1 MKKLSY
7 CILMIL
13 LIAGCSSTP
22 STNAL
27 KDTKTIVLG
36 NDTFH
41 SAKSPEFLNLLNHT
55 EFKFLDKSGH
65 VLGSK
70 KYRGNYYKLKI
81 DNNFYYL
88 ISSDKFIK
96 GKLSNQ
102 DEKVYNFEPSLNAID
117 SQVYLYEENLYF
129 IDNQGF
135 RSEPTNYLTSI
146 YKNNEKLFDIEDEQA
161 TSLVVIGSDVYVLTE
176 NNHNQKHSE
185 RGIKRKLY
193 RYNIENKMIQK
204 MSETLES
211 SHYTSQLITDS
222 EKLYLYLYI
231 ADNVPIPDSIGSIED
246 RLLVIDKDLN
256 VESISDFKR
265 FGPSFTS
272 DVQNSIINN
281 KLYIKSE
288 RHELRMIDLNTME
301 RRDLKLEPISDTAQY
316 HYWSQYW
323 YDSSKENLVLFG
335 NFESKPN
342 YTQYVYDLKSGGL
355 IETIECPDVSALYR
369 SSSIELSE

>member
-1 MKKLSY
+1 MKKIFY

-13 LIAGCSSTP
+13 LIAGCSSRP

-41 SAKSPEFLNLLNHT
+41 SAKSSEILKLLNHT
-55 EFKFLDKSGH
+55 EFKFLDTRGH

-96 GKLSNQ
+96 GELSDQ

-117 SQVYLYEENLYF
+117 SQVYLYEEDLYF

-146 YKNNEKLFDIEDEQA
+146 YKNNEKLFDIEDDQA
-161 TSLVVIGSDVYVLTE
+161 TSLAVIGSDVYVLTE
-176 NNHNQKHSE
+176 NNHNHKDSE
-185 RGIKRKLY
+185 RGIIRKLY
-193 RYNIENKMIQK
+193 RYNIGNKMIEK

-211 SHYTSQLITDS
+211 SHYTSQLVTDS

-231 ADNVPIPDSIGSIED
+231 ADNVPIPESIGTIED
-246 RLLVIDKDLN
+246 RLIVIDKDLN

-288 RHELRMIDLNTME
+288 RHELRMIDLNTLE
-301 RRDLKLEPISDTAQY
+301 SRDLKLEPISDTAQY

-323 YDSSKENLVLFG
+323 YDSSKENLILFG

-355 IETIECPDVSALYR
+355 IETIECTDVSALYR
-369 SSSIELSE
+369 SSSN

>member
-7 CILMIL
+7 CILMIA

-41 SAKSPEFLNLLNHT
+41 STKSPKILNLLNRT

-70 KYRGNYYKLKI
+70 KYLGNFYKLKI
-81 DNNFYYL
+81 DKNFYYL

-96 GKLSNQ
+96 GELANQ

-117 SQVYLYEENLYF
+117 SQVYLYEEDLYF

-135 RSEPTNYLTSI
+135 RSEPTNYLSSI
-146 YKNNEKLFDIEDEQA
+146 YKNNEKLFDIEDDQA
-161 TSLVVIGSDVYVLTE
+161 TSLAVIGSDVYVLTE
-176 NNHNQKHSE
+176 NNHNHKDTE
-185 RGIKRKLY
+185 REIIRKLY
-193 RYNIENKMIQK
+193 RYNIENRKIEK
-204 MSETLES
+204 ISETLES
-211 SHYTSQLITDS
+211 SHYTSQLVTDS

-231 ADNVPIPDSIGSIED
+231 ADNVPIPDSIGTIKD
-246 RLLVIDKDLN
+246 RLIVVDRDLN

-301 RRDLKLEPISDTAQY
+301 YRDLKLEPISKTAQY

-323 YDSSKENLVLFG
+323 YDSSKENLILFG
-335 NFESKPN
+335 NFESKPH
-342 YTQYVYDLKSGGL
+342 YTQYVYDLNSGEL

-369 SSSIELSE
+369 SSAIESSA

>member
-1 MKKLSY
+1 MKKIFD

-41 SAKSPEFLNLLNHT
+41 SAKSSEILKLLNHT
-55 EFKFLDKSGH
+55 EFKFLDTRGH

-96 GKLSNQ
+96 GELSDQ

-117 SQVYLYEENLYF
+117 SQVYLYEEDLYF

-146 YKNNEKLFDIEDEQA
+146 YKNNEKLFDIEDDQA
-161 TSLVVIGSDVYVLTE
+161 TSLAVIGSDVYVLTE
-176 NNHNQKHSE
+176 NNHNHKDSE
-185 RGIKRKLY
+185 RGIIRKLY
-193 RYNIENKMIQK
+193 RYNIGNKMIEK

-211 SHYTSQLITDS
+211 SHYTSQLVTDS

-231 ADNVPIPDSIGSIED
+231 ADNVPIPESIGTIED
-246 RLLVIDKDLN
+246 RLIVIDKDLN

-288 RHELRMIDLNTME
+288 RHELRMIDLNTLE
-301 RRDLKLEPISDTAQY
+301 SRDLKLEPISDTAQY

-323 YDSSKENLVLFG
+323 YDSSKENLILFG

-342 YTQYVYDLKSGGL
+342 YTQYVYNLKSGGL
-355 IETIECPDVSALYR
+355 IETIECTNVIALYR
-369 SSSIELSE
+369 SSSN

>member
-70 KYRGNYYKLKI
+70 KYRGNFYKLKI

-193 RYNIENKMIQK
+193 RYNIENKMIEK

-231 ADNVPIPDSIGSIED
+231 ADNVPISDSIGSIED

-301 RRDLKLEPISDTAQY
+301 RRDLKLEPISDTSQY

-342 YTQYVYDLKSGGL
+342 YTQYVYDLKSGAL

>member
-70 KYRGNYYKLKI
+70 KYRGNFYKLKI

-193 RYNIENKMIQK
+193 RYNIENKMIEK

-211 SHYTSQLITDS
+211 RHYTSQLITDS

-231 ADNVPIPDSIGSIED
+231 ADNVPISDSIGSIED

-342 YTQYVYDLKSGGL
+342 YTQYVYDLKSGAL

>member
-1 MKKLSY
+1 MKKIFD

-13 LIAGCSSTP
+13 LIAGCSSRP

-41 SAKSPEFLNLLNHT
+41 SAKSSEILKLLNHT
-55 EFKFLDKSGH
+55 EFKFLDTRGH

-70 KYRGNYYKLKI
+70 KYRGNYYQFSI

-96 GKLSNQ
+96 GELSDQ

-117 SQVYLYEENLYF
+117 SQVYLFEEDLYF

-146 YKNNEKLFDIEDEQA
+146 YKNNEKLFDIEDDQA
-161 TSLVVIGSDVYVLTE
+161 TSLAVIGSDVYVLTE
-176 NNHNQKHSE
+176 NNHNHKDSE
-185 RGIKRKLY
+185 RGIIRKLY
-193 RYNIENKMIQK
+193 RYNIGNKMIEK
-204 MSETLES
+204 MSETFES

-222 EKLYLYLYI
+222 KKLYLYLYI

-288 RHELRMIDLNTME
+288 RHELRMIDLNTLE
-301 RRDLKLEPISDTAQY
+301 SRDLKLEPISDTAQY

-323 YDSSKENLVLFG
+323 YDSSKENLILFG

-369 SSSIELSE
+369 SSSN

>member
-1 MKKLSY
+1 MKKIFY
-7 CILMIL
+7 CILLIL

-36 NDTFH
+36 YDTFH

-70 KYRGNYYKLKI
+70 KYRGNFYKLKI

-193 RYNIENKMIQK
+193 RYNIENKMIEK

-211 SHYTSQLITDS
+211 RHYTSQLITDS

-231 ADNVPIPDSIGSIED
+231 ADNVPISDSIGSIED

-342 YTQYVYDLKSGGL
+342 YTQYVYDLKSGAL

>member
-1 MKKLSY
+1 MDIMKKLSY
-7 CILMIL
+7 CILMIA

-41 SAKSPEFLNLLNHT
+41 STKSPKILNLLNHT

-81 DNNFYYL
+81 DKNFYYL

-96 GKLSNQ
+96 GELSDQ

-117 SQVYLYEENLYF
+117 SQVYLYEEDLYF

-135 RSEPTNYLTSI
+135 RSEPTNYLSSI
-146 YKNNEKLFDIEDEQA
+146 YKNNEKLFDIEDDQA
-161 TSLVVIGSDVYVLTE
+161 TSLAVIGSDVYVLTE
-176 NNHNQKHSE
+176 NNHNHKDTE
-185 RGIKRKLY
+185 REIIRKLY
-193 RYNIENKMIQK
+193 RYNIENRKIEK
-204 MSETLES
+204 ISETLES
-211 SHYTSQLITDS
+211 SHYTSQLVTDS

-288 RHELRMIDLNTME
+288 RHELRMIDLNTLE
-301 RRDLKLEPISDTAQY
+301 SRDLKLEPISDTAQY

-323 YDSSKENLVLFG
+323 YDSSKENLILFG

-355 IETIECPDVSALYR
+355 IETIECTDVSALYR
-369 SSSIELSE
+369 SSSN

>member
-1 MKKLSY
+1 MKKIFD

-13 LIAGCSSTP
+13 LIAGCSSRP

-41 SAKSPEFLNLLNHT
+41 SAKSPEILNLLNHT
-55 EFKFLDKSGH
+55 DFKFLDKSGH

-70 KYRGNYYKLKI
+70 KYRGNFNKLKI
-81 DNNFYYL
+81 DKNFYYL

-96 GKLSNQ
+96 GELSDQ

-117 SQVYLYEENLYF
+117 SQVYLYEEDLYF

-135 RSEPTNYLTSI
+135 RSEPTNYLSSI
-146 YKNNEKLFDIEDEQA
+146 YRNNEKLFDIEDDQA
-161 TSLVVIGSDVYVLTE
+161 TSLAVIGSNVYVLTE
-176 NNHNQKHSE
+176 NNHNHKDTE
-185 RGIKRKLY
+185 CGIIRKLY
-193 RYNIENKMIQK
+193 RYNIENKMIEK
-204 MSETLES
+204 MSETFES

-222 EKLYLYLYI
+222 KKLYLYLYI

-288 RHELRMIDLNTME
+288 RHELRMIDLNTLE
-301 RRDLKLEPISDTAQY
+301 SRDLKLEPISDTAQY

-323 YDSSKENLVLFG
+323 YDSSKENLILFG

-355 IETIECPDVSALYR
+355 IETIECTDVSALYR
-369 SSSIELSE
+369 SSSIESIE

>member
-70 KYRGNYYKLKI
+70 KYRGNFYKLKI

-193 RYNIENKMIQK
+193 RYNIENKMIEK

-211 SHYTSQLITDS
+211 RHYTSQLITDS

-231 ADNVPIPDSIGSIED
+231 ADNVPISDSIGSIGD

-342 YTQYVYDLKSGGL
+342 YTQYVYDLKSGAL